1 MKGKYKVRVQNKLV
15 RFDFEIE
22 RNVSIIRGNSATGKT
37 TLINM
42 IVDYQ
47 NLGKASGV
55 TVICDVNCV
64 AMINQGSNWKAFL
77 DSIHSSI
84 VFIDEGEPYVRT
96 VEFAEHI
103 SGTDNYYVIATRD
116 NLYYIPYSVDAIYE
130 LKESGRYGK
139 LKTVY
144 NCFRRMYS
152 EPVVRDTE
160 FGKHDM
166 VITEDSK
173 SGYQFFKAVCDR
185 NGMACKSA
193 LGKSNVLTSLKEYD
207 GENALVVADGAAF
220 GPEME
225 NVYSMARNV
234 SAKLFLPESFEWLIL
249 NSGIVS
255 DSDIADIMS
264 RPYDFIESE
273 KYFSWEQFFAS
284 LLVARTQKKL
294 YRYDKGK
301 IAEYYT
307 SDRSISKILGPFFED
322 M

>member
-15 RFDFEIE
+15 RFDFEID

-42 IVDYQ
+42 IVDYH

-55 TVICDVNCV
+55 TVNCAVNCV
-64 AMINQGSNWKAFL
+64 AMINQGSNWKAYL

-84 VFIDEGEPYVRT
+84 VFIDEGEPYVRSM
-96 VEFAEHI
+96 EFAEYI

-144 NCFRRMYS
+144 NCFKRIYS
-152 EPVVRDTE
+152 EPAVQGMELGTN
-160 FGKHDM
+160 GM
-166 VITEDSK
+166 VITEDSR
-173 SGYQFFKAVCDR
+173 SGYQFFKAICDKK
-185 NGMACKSA
+185 GIPCETSS
-193 LGKSNVLTSLKEYD
+193 GKSNVLTALKGYE

-225 NVYSMARNV
+225 NVYSFSKRV

-249 NSGIVS
+249 NSGIVG
-255 DSDIADIMS
+255 DSDISDILAH
-264 RPYDFIESE
+264 PYDYVESE
-273 KYFSWEQFFAS
+273 KYFSWEKYFTS
-284 LLVARTQKKL
+284 LLIARTQRKA
-294 YRYDKGK
+294 YRYDKSK
-301 IAEYYT
+301 IAEYYL
-307 SDRSISKILGPFFED
+307 SDKSVSKILGPFFED

>member
-55 TVICDVNCV
+55 IVNCDVKCV
-64 AMINQGSNWKAFL
+64 AMINQTNNWKAFL
-77 DSIHSSI
+77 DSIHSGI
-84 VFIDEGEPYVRT
+84 IFIDEGEPYVRSM
-96 VEFAEHI
+96 EFAEYI
-103 SGTDNYYVIATRD
+103 SDTDNYYVIATRD
-116 NLYYIPYSVDAIYE
+116 NLYNIPYSVDAIYE

-144 NCFRRMYS
+144 NCFKRIYS
-152 EPVVRDTE
+152 EPVVQSME
-160 FGKHDM
+160 FGKNGL

-173 SGYQFFKAVCDR
+173 SGFQFFKTVCDKK
-185 NGMACKSA
+185 GIVCETSK
-193 LGKSNVLTSLKEYD
+193 GKSNILTALKGYD

-225 NVYSMARNV
+225 NVYSFSKRV

-255 DSDIADIMS
+255 DNDIEDILS

-273 KYFSWEQFFAS
+273 KYFSWEQFFAD
-284 LLVARTQKKL
+284 LLITRTQRKI

-301 IAEYYT
+301 IAEYYL
-307 SDRSISKILGPFFED
+307 SDKSVSRILGPFFED

>member
-1 MKGKYKVRVQNKLV
+1 V
-15 RFDFEIE
+15 RFDFEID

-42 IVDYQ
+42 IVDYH

-284 LLVARTQKKL
+284 YLVQHSQGTHFAYSKSRLHAFYTVRENANKIVAV
-294 YRYDKGK
+294 
-301 IAEYYT
+301 IAENMPG
-307 SDRSISKILGPFFED
+307 IQK
-322 M
+322 